1 MPLLA
6 ANQETMRLPTI
17 AKPAPSGDAAT
28 RRDSGGHA
36 KRNVI
41 LLSALVAFVLVW
53 FFGPHVLHGT
63 LRFVTAFDVGG
74 GILLAL
80 LAVFSMHAD
89 PELTQ
94 RRAARDDPGRNLI
107 LALALCIGVVAF
119 AAAITILGQELP
131 KVHGNGFAR
140 YSELVIAIAAVVIGW
155 ALVHTIFLFRY
166 AHLYYYDADGDAIPS
181 GIKFPG
187 NTQPNDFDFAYFS
200 FVIGMTFQVSD
211 VEITESRIR
220 REALIHALF
229 SFAYSAG
236 IIGLGV
242 NIASG
247 LLH

>member
-1 MPLLA
+1 MSI
-6 ANQETMRLPTI
+6 PTI
-17 AKPAPSGDAAT
+17 AKQPASGDVDAAAPAPAGGGHT
-28 RRDSGGHA
+28 RR
-36 KRNVI
+36 NLI
-41 LLSALVAFVLVW
+41 LASALGVFVLVW
-53 FFGPHVLHGT
+53 LFGPRLLQGT
-63 LRFVTAFDVGG
+63 LRFVTAFDVAGA
-74 GILLAL
+74 ILLTL
-80 LAVFSMHAD
+80 LATLSMHDD

-119 AAAITILGQELP
+119 AAAITILGRELP
-131 KVHGNGFAR
+131 KVHGHAFLR
-140 YSELVIAIAAVVIGW
+140 YAELVIAIAAVVIGW
-155 ALVHTIFLFRY
+155 ALIHTIFLFRY

-187 NTQPNDFDFAYFS
+187 DAQPNDFDFAYFS

-211 VEITESRIR
+211 VVITESRVR
-220 REALIHALF
+220 REALIHAMF